1 MTADKRNF
9 TPNLKQS
16 QIASFWIT
24 EHRKAICVFWLSVL
38 CFPDQRAFCSVNPLD
53 LPHTVHLTSKAS
65 LCPLD
70 VCSSSLFWEGI
81 PSQFIFAIKEP
92 VEFPHIIWPKKIKK
106 KISVMVNFF
115 LFNLYKWWFLIFY
128 WFVVLFFKEERF
140 SAQKWVL
147 SAVRVGFNC
156 AVTIRMP

>member
-81 PSQFIFAIKEP
+81 PSQFIFAIKES
-92 VEFPHIIWPKKIKK
+92 VEFPHIIWPKKKK
-106 KISVMVNFF
+106 KLVLWWIFSSLVYISDGFWSFIDLLFYSLKKKGF
-115 LFNLYKWWFLIFY
+115 LPKNGYS
-128 WFVVLFFKEERF
+128 VLLG
-140 SAQKWVL
+140 WVL
-147 SAVRVGFNC
+147 TVL
-156 AVTIRMP
+156 